1 MPSGSTEQVP
11 GHARLHSDTTSQKQQ
26 EKRRDLRSLSRNI
39 APEEEKSRKL
49 RKISEDAV
57 SASVSRCLWADPVRN
72 RVSMTQKTTE
82 FPS

>member
-1 MPSGSTEQVP
+1 M
-11 GHARLHSDTTSQKQQ
+11 
-26 EKRRDLRSLSRNI
+26 SRNI

-57 SASVSRCLWADPVRN
+57 SASVARCLWADPLRS
-72 RVSMTQKTTE
+72 RVFVTQKTTE